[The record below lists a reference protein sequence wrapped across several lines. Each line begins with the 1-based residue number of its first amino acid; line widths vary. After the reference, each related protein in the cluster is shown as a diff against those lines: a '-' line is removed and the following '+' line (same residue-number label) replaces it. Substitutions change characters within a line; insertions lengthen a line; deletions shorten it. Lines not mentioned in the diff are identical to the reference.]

1 MIDSVHGTYSGT
13 FKTAGQIWFRLRSRP
28 SQKSVSW
35 FLRGRFGD
43 PGRFSG
49 WALSPSLS
57 CSSCRTSSVFS
68 FRRSPG
74 SSEAFTML
82 EENRSTRE
90 LFTKKM
96 QMFTRAQPN
105 ESKVVTWLTPSELVW
120 GVCGAVACLPWRCLS
135 VGYLSSS
142 FPNHTGH
149 FPLRCMFSCYSQKRS
164 SVARVERSF
173 SSEIITARYCIDLL
187 KYQMFTW

>member
-13 FKTAGQIWFRLRSRP
+13 FQTAGQIRLRLRSRS
-28 SQKSVSW
+28 SQTSGSW

-49 WALSPSLS
+49 RALSPSLR
-57 CSSCRTSSVFS
+57 CSSSRTSSVFS

-90 LFTKKM
+90 LFMVRPLLGKCKCLREFN
-96 QMFTRAQPN
+96 QM
-105 ESKVVTWLTPSELVW
+105 KV
-120 GVCGAVACLPWRCLS
+120 
-135 VGYLSSS
+135 
-142 FPNHTGH
+142 
-149 FPLRCMFSCYSQKRS
+149 KRS
-164 SVARVERSF
+164 HDLPHLSWCEARMVLWRVCRGGDCQWAIWAHPF
-173 SSEIITARYCIDLL
+173 PIIRVIFHNVVGSHAIL
-187 KYQMFTW
+187 KNGPQ